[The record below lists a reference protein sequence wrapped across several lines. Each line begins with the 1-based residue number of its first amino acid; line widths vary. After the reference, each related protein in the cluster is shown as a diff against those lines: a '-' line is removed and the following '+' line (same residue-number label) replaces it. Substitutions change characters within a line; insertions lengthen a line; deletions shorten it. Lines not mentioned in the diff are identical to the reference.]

1 MNMKLEIPESDLL
14 LLVCRQL
21 ESLFL
26 PLKPE
31 EKECLRD
38 MIGLTLPRCEH
49 CFLHTR
55 IKRYAEDGVARFN
68 PYHSGQY
75 TVFLYFLANTLF
87 KQAAQ
92 EMRSLADRLY
102 FLNKALNGVELYYE
116 VALPSIFMLDHP
128 VGTVIGRA
136 EFQDYFSFSQNC
148 TVGNNW
154 DKYPRVGRRVALL
167 AGSKLIGDCQVGDNV
182 ILAANTCV
190 IDTDIPDCSIV
201 FGSSPNLTFK
211 HRSAAFFESY
221 FMTAGGVKPDVG

>member
-1 MNMKLEIPESDLL
+1 MKMNLEISESDLL

-26 PLKPE
+26 SLKVG
-31 EKECLRD
+31 EKECLEA
-38 MIGLTLPRCEH
+38 MIRQTLPRCEQ

-55 IKRYAEDGVARFN
+55 VKRYVIDGVAQFN

-75 TVFLYFLANTLF
+75 AVFLYFLSNTLF
-87 KQAAQ
+87 NQAAP

-128 VGTVIGRA
+128 VGSVIGRA

-154 DKYPRVGRRVALL
+154 DCYPRIGRRVAMLS
-167 AGSKLIGDCQVGDNV
+167 GSKIIGDCQLGNNV
-182 ILAANTCV
+182 ILAANACV
-190 IDTDIPDCSIV
+190 IDSNVPDCSIV

-211 HRSAAFFESY
+211 HRSEAFFESY
-221 FMTAGGVKPDVG
+221 FETAGGVKPNCD